1 MELIL
6 SASDNQA
13 SLSIYQLL
21 KQFIYESPDILA
33 ASPSV
38 NTMIHVILALS
49 GIDLFNQKIMVTNL
63 NFAYRNVIF
72 LVVGSRRAAI
82 MQKALHEVLR

>member
-1 MELIL
+1 
-6 SASDNQA
+6 
-13 SLSIYQLL
+13 
-21 KQFIYESPDILA
+21 
-33 ASPSV
+33 
-38 NTMIHVILALS
+38 MIHVILALS
-49 GIDLFNQKIMVTNL
+49 GINLFNQKIMVTNL